1 MSLVQTI
8 IHLSHGLLEWS
19 PVTLASSSF
28 PYSPFSTQ
36 KREGSFK
43 AHVSDHVMALLKT
56 TGRLTIKG
64 NAACEARMD
73 QALPTSLVSLWPPY
87 SWISPNPSPPGSAAI
102 LNVWSSCIRD
112 FIQFNCHLLS
122 TSLAPEPKASAL

>member
-1 MSLVQTI
+1 MYLVQAI

-28 PYSPFSTQ
+28 PYSPFSIQ

-43 AHVSDHVMALLKT
+43 THISDYVTALLKT

-64 NAACEARMD
+64 NAACEVRMY
-73 QALPTSLVSLWPPY
+73 QALPTTPISLWPPY
-87 SWISPNPSPPGSAAI
+87 SWNSPNPSMFSCNTQCLVLLHTQASFSSTAI
-102 LNVWSSCIRD
+102 S
-112 FIQFNCHLLS
+112 
-122 TSLAPEPKASAL
+122 